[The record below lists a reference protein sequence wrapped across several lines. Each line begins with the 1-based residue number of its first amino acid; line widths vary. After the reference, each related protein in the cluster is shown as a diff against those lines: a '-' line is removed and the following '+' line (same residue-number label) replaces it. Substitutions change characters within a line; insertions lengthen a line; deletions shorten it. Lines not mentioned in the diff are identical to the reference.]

1 VGALREIMKLFTT
14 LLLAASTSTS
24 FAVAEE
30 TNPFKVVVY
39 GQVLDGGNNDSTLP
53 IHSISQAQIIAS
65 GASSIVEVLQRSG
78 LVNIGTSYTGNGRD
92 NVVSIGGYGE
102 NAAQNTLILLDGQP
116 LNYGTLETV
125 NLGNIPLA
133 TIEKIEIITAGAG
146 VLFGEGATG
155 GAINLI
161 SKRNETSSGSAE
173 IKIGSNRLRNANLFI
188 TQDLNDNT
196 YLDVSMERETSDG
209 HRVNNDSSIKNVSA
223 ALRGTK
229 EKLSWEYKFRID
241 DSFTELPGAAG
252 TTSTDYANK
261 NYQLH
266 NANAK
271 YSISNDTSLSFNIAN
286 ARSQKTTEA
295 SWGTYS
301 TLTSKRNASAS
312 IDHEINNDQ
321 IKFGLDH
328 SEDRYGYS
336 DPERQ
341 KIQSIYT
348 YYQSDSAQDFSYS
361 IGTRRLFVTDQVSSG
376 KKKNNATNL
385 FTGLAFKLQ
394 RGTTAFARF
403 DQSTRFATLDEE
415 GTGAANPIYL
425 KPQENRSTL
434 VGLKGKNDDLDWQL
448 TYNQVD
454 IKNEI
459 YFENDG
465 TSMCCNVNLP
475 KSERK
480 IVNFEISTKLTDFT
494 RLGANLTSTEA
505 KFKDGSYNGSDIPWV
520 PETTASIYI
529 HSRLTDKTS
538 VYLNSNYVGKK
549 YLSNDYDNSLD
560 KVKSYLLTDASLNHE
575 LGSFTVGLDIKNIF
589 DKKYDSFA
597 STWGNYPAA
606 GRSVVAKLKYDF

>member
-1 VGALREIMKLFTT
+1 MKLLTT
-14 LLLAASTSTS
+14 LLLAASTAAS
-24 FAVAEE
+24 FVNAAE
-30 TNPFKVVVY
+30 NDPYKVVVY
-39 GQVLDGGNNDSTLP
+39 GQVFDGQNDNSTTP
-53 IHSISQAQIIAS
+53 VNVISQAQIRAS
-65 GASSIVEVLQRSG
+65 GASSILELLERSG
-78 LVNIGTSYTGNGRD
+78 LVHIGTSYTGNGRD

-116 LNYGTLETV
+116 LNFGTQETV

-146 VLFGEGATG
+146 VLIGEGATG

-161 SKRNETSSGSAE
+161 SKRNELSSGTAE
-173 IKIGSNRLRNANLFI
+173 VKLGSNRLRSANIFA
-188 TQDLNDNT
+188 TQAINEKT

-209 HRVNNDSSIKNVSA
+209 HRDNNDSSIKNLSA

-229 EKLSWEYKFRID
+229 EKLSWEYKFRVD
-241 DSFTELPGAAG
+241 DSFTELPGSAG

-271 YSISNDTSLSFNIAN
+271 YSISKDTSLSFSIADS
-286 ARSQKTTEA
+286 RSQNTTQY
-295 SWGTYS
+295 SSGPYS
-301 TLTSKRNASAS
+301 TLTSKRSASAV
-312 IDHEINNDQ
+312 IDQKIHKDQ
-321 IKFGLDH
+321 IKFGFNLSD
-328 SEDRYGYS
+328 DRYGYS
-336 DPERQ
+336 NVERQ
-341 KIQSIYT
+341 KIQSIFSR
-348 YYQSDSAQDFSYS
+348 YQSDNQSDFSYS
-361 IGTRRLFVTDQVSSG
+361 IGARRLFVTDHITLG
-376 KKKNNATNL
+376 EKKNNATNL

-415 GTGAANPIYL
+415 GIGAANPIYL

-434 VGLKGKNDDLDWQL
+434 VGLKGKNDGLDWQL

-465 TSMCCNVNLP
+465 TSWCCNVNLP

-494 RLGANLTSTEA
+494 RFGANLTSTEA

-529 HSRLTDKTS
+529 YSRLTDKTR
-538 VYLNSNYVGKK
+538 VYLNSSYVGKK
-549 YLSNDYDNSLD
+549 HLSNDYDNSLD

-597 STWGNYPAA
+597 STLRNYPAA
-606 GRSVVAKLKYDF
+606 GRSVAAKLKYDF